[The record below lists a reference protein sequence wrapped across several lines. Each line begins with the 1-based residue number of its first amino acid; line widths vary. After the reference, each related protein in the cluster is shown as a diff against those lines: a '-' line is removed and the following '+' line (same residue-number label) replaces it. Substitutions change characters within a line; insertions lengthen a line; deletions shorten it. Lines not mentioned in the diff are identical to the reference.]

1 MDQFMNLP
9 EHQKVEL
16 TKWIEE
22 QQAKD
27 SLKMYNNLVEQ
38 CFDKCVLTGWGG
50 GFSTKNLSET
60 ENKCISVCSEK
71 FMKVTQRMGFRLQ
84 EYQFMKQQQ
93 QFQEQQQQK

>member
-27 SLKMYNNLVEQ
+27 SLK
-38 CFDKCVLTGWGG
+38 
-50 GFSTKNLSET
+50 
-60 ENKCISVCSEK
+60 
-71 FMKVTQRMGFRLQ
+71 
-84 EYQFMKQQQ
+84 
-93 QFQEQQQQK
+93 